1 MEKKCCICGKEFI
14 DFSNSAEP
22 IKKGVCC
29 NDCNTKFV
37 IPGRIY
43 ITRAEHPVSFEIVKS
58 PKERVSLIKELESR
72 HFELIGSGGSN
83 LLYKNIE
90 TEEEVVIF
98 LA

>member
-1 MEKKCCICGKEFI
+1 MEKQCCICGKVFI
-14 DFSNSAEP
+14 GFGNNAEP
-22 IKKGVCC
+22 IKHGVCC
-29 NDCNTKFV
+29 DNCNTRFV
-37 IPGRIY
+37 IPSRIF
-43 ITRAEHPVSFEIVKS
+43 ISKKNVPTSFEVVKS